1 MVIMTMMMIKGFMG
15 VILALELPFVGLFLL
30 ETK

>member
-1 MVIMTMMMIKGFMG
+1 MMMMMMMMGFMG
-15 VILALELPFVGLFLL
+15 VTLALELPFVGLFLP